1 MPIDTNIDPLMSRA
15 RPIGLKAVHIAL
27 YTGVSTAALS
37 MATNHQKNLDYVSEW
52 KPVETFI
59 SDCEEITHR
68 SGVIPDWKNAEAVK
82 ARLAELEAERR
93 DPPSMPTED
102 DWKLFRSL
110 SATNGFVDTA
120 ARLGIT
126 MAQLFDRVDAMN
138 KRFDYQI
145 NKLSLGTAMRFAH
158 VDLMEKELEDRKAS
172 NRGE

>member
-37 MATNHQKNLDYVSEW
+37 MAINHQKNLDYLAEW
-52 KPVETFI
+52 RYVESFI
-59 SDCEEITHR
+59 SDCEEITRR
-68 SGVIPDWKNAEAVK
+68 SGVIPDWKNAEVVK

-93 DPPSMPTED
+93 NPPSLPTED
-102 DWKLFRSL
+102 DWKLLRSL
-110 SATNGFVDTA
+110 SSANGFVDTA
-120 ARLGIT
+120 ADLGIS

-145 NKLSLGTAMRFAH
+145 NRLSLGAAARRAH
-158 VDLMEKELEDRKAS
+158 IDLVNKELEERNTAT
-172 NRGE
+172 